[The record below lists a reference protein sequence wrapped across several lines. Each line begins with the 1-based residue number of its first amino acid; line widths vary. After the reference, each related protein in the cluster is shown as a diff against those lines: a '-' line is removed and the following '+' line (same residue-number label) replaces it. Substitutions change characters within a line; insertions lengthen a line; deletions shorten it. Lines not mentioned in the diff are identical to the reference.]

1 MFITSFYDVSFNF
14 ESSLGKKE
22 KNCDERTNGRT
33 DELTDGV
40 TLSLLELLI
49 AAKNS
54 SMYIVLAGGAPIFGL
69 SGVPWLFLQ
78 KKDQL
83 LRNSLGY

>member
-14 ESSLGKKE
+14 KSSVGKKE
-22 KNCDERTNGRT
+22 KKCDERTNGRM

-49 AAKNS
+49 AAKN
-54 SMYIVLAGGAPIFGL
+54 I
-69 SGVPWLFLQ
+69 
-78 KKDQL
+78 
-83 LRNSLGY
+83 